1 MLYLQLLA
9 SLVLQWYNKIVRL
22 AAQNIACVTMSLD
35 LRFVIYLEDSVQM
48 YGTLQAKVKNLARVN
63 KAG

>member
-1 MLYLQLLA
+1 M
-9 SLVLQWYNKIVRL
+9 QWYNKIVRL